1 MIYVLKKICV
11 LMSFIAALVICLAGC
26 GVLDSEGESTT
37 AERDNVPYGKSF
49 ALGSGLEVKLT
60 PKQLDENLL
69 CINFEFSTDGSIF
82 NEFKMTE
89 KQPDKNESYLV
100 NKSTG
105 EKILPVGDV
114 PLTQNS
120 LYFESISADE
130 LSDYSLKLSFG
141 AVLKSDKGFP
151 VRISLGDNSAEA
163 NTDKITLP
171 FGDYISVDKTVK
183 HSESK
188 EYSDKGVDL
197 YFSLSSENIDFDIT
211 ADKSAISTGAAIG
224 NLSKNGKNSYI
235 YTHPVKDDE
244 SEIIISFSSLVI
256 EDVFSCEIKF

>member
-1 MIYVLKKICV
+1 MIYLFKKICV
-11 LMSFIAALVICLAGC
+11 LMSFITALVICLTGC
-26 GVLDSEGESTT
+26 GVSDTEGESST
-37 AERDNVPYGKSF
+37 AGRESVQYEKSF
-49 ALGSGLEVKLT
+49 DLGSGLKVKLT

-69 CINFEFSTDGSIF
+69 CINFDFSTDGSVF
-82 NEFKMTE
+82 NEFEITE
-89 KQPDKNESYLV
+89 NQPDKSGCYLV

-114 PLTQNS
+114 PLTQKA
-120 LYFESISADE
+120 LYFENISADE
-130 LSDYSLKLSFG
+130 LSEYSLKLSFG

-151 VRISLGDNSAEA
+151 VRISLGDNGAEA
-163 NTDKITLP
+163 NADKITLP
-171 FGDYISVDKTVK
+171 FGNYISVDKTVK

-224 NLSKNGKNSYI
+224 TLSKNGKNSYI
-235 YTHPVKDDE
+235 YTHPVKNDE
-244 SEIIISFSSLVI
+244 SEIVLSFSSVVI
-256 EDVFSCEIKF
+256 EDVFSCDVEF